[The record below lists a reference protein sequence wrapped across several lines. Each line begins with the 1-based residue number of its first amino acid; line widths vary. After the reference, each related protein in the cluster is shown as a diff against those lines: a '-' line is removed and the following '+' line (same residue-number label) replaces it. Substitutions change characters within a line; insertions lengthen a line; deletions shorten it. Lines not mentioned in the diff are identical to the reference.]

1 MLYSATHT
9 SLTYS
14 DSLTKK
20 LRRMPDVKTEIKRR
34 LQLVQLVKATKPLGP
49 CNLEDPIMFMCLC
62 QIMTLIV
69 YLVNSSDLDV
79 TSPPQKSHALLL
91 NNYSPLRQPLMYG

>member
-1 MLYSATHT
+1 M

-20 LRRMPDVKTEIKRR
+20 LRRMPDVKTETKTR

-62 QIMTLIV
+62 QIMTLII

-79 TSPPQKSHALLL
+79 TPPAKPCPPLQITILLQCT
-91 NNYSPLRQPLMYG
+91 NP

>member
-1 MLYSATHT
+1 M

-20 LRRMPDVKTEIKRR
+20 LRRMPDVKTETKTR

-62 QIMTLIV
+62 QILTLII

-79 TSPPQKSHALLL
+79 TPPPAKPCPPLQITILLQCM
-91 NNYSPLRQPLMYG
+91 NP